1 MSKIPCAVIQ
11 DLMVLYED
19 DVISAESRK
28 LVEEHIQ
35 ECEDCR
41 ILYEKTKAP
50 LPDIKI
56 EDEDSLKSANERAVR
71 SIKTLKRKLTSRH
84 LMILGLVLLL
94 LFAAD
99 YVWSQCLAP
108 WIYSVPADDV
118 QVTELYELKN
128 GDQDEISFIF
138 PKEEKSPSY
147 AAQYT
152 HSCASIYYRGKSD
165 DDQLMIWEEGQ
176 KVGPAPR
183 EIEQKVKEEYKNS
196 QELDWGTFTYPMTLE
211 P

>member
-84 LMILGLVLLL
+84 LMILGLVLPLQT
-94 LFAAD
+94 AAAGD
-99 YVWSQCLAP
+99 RK
-108 WIYSVPADDV
+108 SVV
-118 QVTELYELKN
+118 
-128 GDQDEISFIF
+128 
-138 PKEEKSPSY
+138 
-147 AAQYT
+147 
-152 HSCASIYYRGKSD
+152 
-165 DDQLMIWEEGQ
+165 
-176 KVGPAPR
+176 
-183 EIEQKVKEEYKNS
+183 
-196 QELDWGTFTYPMTLE
+196 
-211 P
+211 

>member
-1 MSKIPCAVIQ
+1 MYLSVLIQKNFCYNVLITSSKATARSRPGCARSARIPTC
-11 DLMVLYED
+11 
-19 DVISAESRK
+19 
-28 LVEEHIQ
+28 HI
-35 ECEDCR
+35 C
-41 ILYEKTKAP
+41 
-50 LPDIKI
+50 
-56 EDEDSLKSANERAVR
+56 ERAVR
-71 SIKTLKRKLTSRH
+71 SIKTLKRKLTSGH
-84 LMILGLVLLL
+84 LIILSLVLL

-176 KVGPAPR
+176 KVGSAPR